1 MDPPNLCPA
10 CRRRRLIDLDI
21 TLKDGTPLRMRNCPP
36 CHLRYWEHDGQRLD
50 KDEVMALVAHHSRR
64 TTVPAAD
71 GARRPMLDDLAG
83 AVAPSAAAL
92 SGDSA
97 RAR

>member
-36 CHLRYWEHDGQRLD
+36 CHLRYWEHGGRRLA
-50 KDEVMALVAHHSRR
+50 KDDVMALVAHHSRR
-64 TTVPAAD
+64 PATSI
-71 GARRPMLDDLAG
+71 GEGGRKPILDDMAG
-83 AVAPSAAAL
+83 VSSP
-92 SGDSA
+92 GVEV
-97 RAR
+97 

>member
-36 CHLRYWEHDGQRLD
+36 CHLRYWEHDGQRLA
-50 KDEVMALVAHHSRR
+50 KDEVMALVALHSRR
-64 TTVPAAD
+64 TPTPTVEGVRKPL
-71 GARRPMLDDLAG
+71 LDDLAG
-83 AVAPSAAAL
+83 AGLSSTAGGAPDL
-92 SGDSA
+92 A
-97 RAR
+97 R